1 MARSERQSLR
11 SHCNRTRHRRAFCN
25 CIGDGGLPGGAA
37 LAPPG
42 LSGKCP
48 KKQTRRNLQK
58 IAKALKVESGVML
71 RVGVHGIAIGDEGD
85 LIAHPHGVARS

>member
-1 MARSERQSLR
+1 
-11 SHCNRTRHRRAFCN
+11 
-25 CIGDGGLPGGAA
+25 
-37 LAPPG
+37 
-42 LSGKCP
+42 LSGKWP